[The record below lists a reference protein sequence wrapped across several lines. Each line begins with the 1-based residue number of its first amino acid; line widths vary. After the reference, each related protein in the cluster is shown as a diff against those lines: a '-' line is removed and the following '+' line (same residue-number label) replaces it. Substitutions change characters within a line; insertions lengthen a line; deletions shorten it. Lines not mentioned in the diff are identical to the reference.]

1 MPMAKRTLTT
11 RTPSTKRIKRVK
23 KPLQKAD
30 IKQVLNAML
39 EKKQAI
45 TEYPDVLM
53 KPNIPTGAVTNGGGN
68 FFKILPQIDQ
78 SVSGEAGMAY
88 NTRIGNEITLR
99 SLDITG
105 MLSYNGGI
113 TTEANIKDSKLAVRV
128 MILRAKDINDT
139 AVLFNNM
146 PTGVLLRF
154 GNQIGG
160 GTSAGVGT
168 YGGFSLDAFRQI
180 NRDMFSVRY
189 DEVFE
194 LDSPVKYPGTN
205 ASGDSAYGVSPSS
218 TKLFKHK
225 LLFGQNGLKLKY
237 SNRTDNQANN
247 FPYFM
252 VIGYSSMA
260 SALQPSNDLVRCT
273 MSFASKY
280 TDS

>member
-11 RTPSTKRIKRVK
+11 RTPSTKRIKKAK

-45 TEYPDVLM
+45 TEYPDVLI
-53 KPNIPTGAVTNGGGN
+53 KPSIPSGAVSNGTGN

-88 NTRIGNEITLR
+88 NTRIGNEVTLR

-113 TTEANIKDSKLAVRV
+113 TTQANLKDSKLAVRV

-139 AVLFNNM
+139 AVLFDNM
-146 PTGVLLRF
+146 PTGVLLRY

-160 GTSAGVGT
+160 GTSAGVGS

-194 LDSPVKYPGTN
+194 LDSPAKFPGTN
-205 ASGDSAYGVSPSS
+205 VAGDSAYGVSPSS
-218 TKLFKHK
+218 TRLFKHK

-237 SNRTDNQANN
+237 SNITDNQANN

-260 SALQPSNDLVRCT
+260 SSAQPSNDLVRCT
-273 MSFASKY
+273 MSFAGRY